1 MTGLS
6 HKTCWRSHQELEF
19 KQLDLP
25 KLPSPTLWTNHVTYT
40 VEAWPL
46 CELSLIKPFPL
57 VSEKDFVKN
66 NHMATNLN
74 ISKNK
79 PTR

>member
-1 MTGLS
+1 
-6 HKTCWRSHQELEF
+6 
-19 KQLDLP
+19 
-25 KLPSPTLWTNHVTYT
+25 